1 MKLLMSFPLTPVQ
14 LSIATSDRMLLKTDK
29 AKGMHYLLKNQL
41 SPEKP
46 DENFTL
52 VIEDG
57 NALFYALKDIPRKF
71 KAICQELFGMVSS
84 KTFDMIFSTD
94 IYYPDSVKSMERRR

>member
-1 MKLLMSFPLTPVQ
+1 MKDKFIRGRLATRINFFDPIKRSKLKTSFPLTPVP
-14 LSIATSDRMLLKTDK
+14 LSTATSDRMLLKTDK

-57 NALFYALKDIPRKF
+57 NTLFYALKDIPRKF
-71 KAICQELFGMVSS
+71 KAIC
-84 KTFDMIFSTD
+84 
-94 IYYPDSVKSMERRR
+94 

>member
-1 MKLLMSFPLTPVQ
+1 
-14 LSIATSDRMLLKTDK
+14 MLV
-29 AKGMHYLLKNQL
+29 KNRL

-57 NALFYALKDIPRKF
+57 NTLFYALKDIPCNF
-71 KAICQELFGMVSS
+71 KDIYLKLFGMVSL
-84 KTFDMIFSTD
+84 KTCDMIFSTD
-94 IYYPDSVKSMERRR
+94 MYYPGSVKSMERRRKGIRDKLGTNPETRMLERIFIKWWK

>member
-1 MKLLMSFPLTPVQ
+1 MSFPLTPVP

-57 NALFYALKDIPRKF
+57 NALFYALKDIPRNF
-71 KAICQELFGMVSS
+71 KE
-84 KTFDMIFSTD
+84 IF
-94 IYYPDSVKSMERRR
+94 